1 MPAIPTSLL
10 SRKVS
15 PYGQRELS
23 SVVIPGTIL
32 LIELWLLL
40 TSRSVAGENYLE
52 YASKRIEDVNDWILV
67 AALLLAVL
75 AAYTLGLLARMLA
88 WLLFGWYRESHFL
101 SGAEVREHFVD
112 DHDRAPV
119 DRALEQHDA
128 LVFALG
134 NARHDAFFQYAKL
147 WLRQHRP
154 HLAVENHETEINFLV
169 AIQIPLFVAPFVV
182 LRHAGVTWPF
192 LLVAVAWAVV
202 AAALFAKAKSRS
214 DDETK
219 DVMRNF
225 LFAQWYSETE
235 PQPAS
240 APPSDDSD

>member
-1 MPAIPTSLL
+1 MTS
-10 SRKVS
+10 
-15 PYGQRELS
+15 P
-23 SVVIPGTIL
+23 
-32 LIELWLLL
+32 
-40 TSRSVAGENYLE
+40 RSVEGGSYLK
-52 YASKRIEDVNDWILV
+52 YASQRIENVNDWILV

-88 WLLFGWYRESHFL
+88 WLLFGWYREGHFL
-101 SGAEVREHFVD
+101 SGAEVRQHFVD
-112 DHDRAPV
+112 DHGPAPV
-119 DRALEQHDA
+119 DRALVHHDA
-128 LVFALG
+128 LVYALG
-134 NARHDAFFQYAKL
+134 KARHDAFFQYAKL

-182 LRHAGVTWPF
+182 VRHAGVTWPF
-192 LLVAVAWAVV
+192 LLVVAGWAFV

-214 DDETK
+214 NDETK

-240 APPSDDSD
+240 VAPSDDSY